1 MSKPARVLVA
11 TEGPTDRVV
20 LGAILPRILARE
32 VVLTSL
38 QPTDES
44 LAFGQG
50 GPAGFGWRGVLGW
63 CDEVRGAGGLS
74 SLGAL
79 LNADFLVVH
88 LDGDVAREQEIS
100 LACPC
105 PPADP
110 TADALRGLLMRR
122 LGMDAPSPRVV
133 LCVPMDATEA
143 WLVAMLRDEPIT
155 ECDPKPENR
164 FKGGR
169 PKLLEQGG
177 KKKTH
182 EYRAHKAAMA
192 SGWPRALALSQAAR
206 FEREVLAARDA
217 HQAAQREPTP

>member
-1 MSKPARVLVA
+1 MSEPARVLVA
-11 TEGPTDRVV
+11 TEGPTDKIILEAV
-20 LGAILPRILARE
+20 LPRILGRE

-50 GPAGFGWRGVLGW
+50 GPAGFGWHGVLGW
-63 CDEVRGAGGLS
+63 CDEVRRAGGLRA
-74 SLGAL
+74 LGAL
-79 LNADFLVVH
+79 LNAEFLVVH

-105 PPADP
+105 PPAEA
-110 TADALRGLLMRR
+110 TADALRGLLMQR
-122 LGMDAPSPRVV
+122 LGMEAPDPRIV

-143 WLVAMLRDEPIT
+143 WLVAMLRGEPIT

-169 PKLLEQGG
+169 PKLLEQAG
-177 KKKTH
+177 KKKTP
-182 EYRAHKAAMA
+182 EYRNQKPQMAA
-192 SGWPRALALSQAAR
+192 GWPRALALSQAAR